1 MKVLISGVA
10 GFIGAHAAARFLSE
24 GATVVGFD
32 NLSRRGNTDNL
43 EWLLSRHGNFRF
55 AHADLRHEGDLNRL
69 FEKENS
75 GGRDA
80 NVDAVIHLGGQVA
93 VTTSVAHP
101 RMDFEAN
108 ALGTLNML
116 EATRRFC
123 PSAAF
128 LFSSTNKVYGGLEHL
143 AVCQRN
149 GRYEYAEHP
158 DGVDENEP
166 LDFHSPYGCSKGAAD
181 QYVRDYARIYGLR
194 TVVFRQSCIYGE
206 RQFGV
211 EDQGWVAWF
220 TIAALLR
227 KPMTVYGDG
236 KQIRDLLWVGDLVD
250 LYVLAIQQIDKAAGK
265 VYNAGGGPENTL
277 SLLEL
282 ISILSA
288 KIGIDV
294 RPSYSDWRPGD
305 QRVFVANIEKAQT
318 DLGWRPR
325 VSVRDGVSRLADWTD
340 KSRSLISSIFDGR

>member
-10 GFIGAHAAARFLSE
+10 GFIGAHTALRFLSE

-32 NLSRRGNTDNL
+32 NLSRRGNTANL
-43 EWLLSRHGNFRF
+43 EWLLSQPGDFRF
-55 AHADLRHEGDLNRL
+55 VHADLRHDGDIDRL
-69 FEKENS
+69 FEKESAGATGLN
-75 GGRDA
+75 A
-80 NVDAVIHLGGQVA
+80 DAVIHLGGQVA

-116 EATRRFC
+116 EAARKHC

-128 LFSSTNKVYGGLEHL
+128 LFASTNKVYGGLDHI

-158 DGVDENEP
+158 DGVTEHEP

-181 QYVRDYARIYGLR
+181 QYVRDYARIYGMR

-236 KQIRDLLWVGDLVD
+236 KQIRDLLWVEDLVN
-250 LYVLAIQQIDKAAGK
+250 LYSLAIKQIDTVAGN

-288 KIGIDV
+288 KTGVDV
-294 RPSYSDWRPGD
+294 RPAYSDWRPGD
-305 QRVFVANIEKAQT
+305 QRVFVANIAKARK
-318 DLGWRPR
+318 DLGWKPT
-325 VSVRDGVSRLADWTD
+325 VTVQEGVDRLANWTD
-340 KSRSLISSIFDGR
+340 TSRTLISSIFDGR